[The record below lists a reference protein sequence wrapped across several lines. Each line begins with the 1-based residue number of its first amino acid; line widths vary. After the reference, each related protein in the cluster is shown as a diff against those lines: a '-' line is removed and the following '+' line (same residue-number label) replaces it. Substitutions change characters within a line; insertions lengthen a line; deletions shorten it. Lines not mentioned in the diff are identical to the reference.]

1 MNRILAWI
9 RAFFGFSR
17 TEANGFLILLPLCVL
32 LVFIEPIYQAW
43 FTSQPQLISHDKALL
58 DSITSQW
65 EFSSHSDS
73 VNTLKPER
81 RLFKFDPNTVKM
93 DELMELGFEK
103 AVVSRIVNYRS
114 KGGKFK
120 TKTDLKKIYGI
131 DTALVTSLYAFIML
145 PETNSVA
152 KLIPETP
159 YAKTDRKNAFVPT
172 YFDIN
177 LADTSQLI
185 QLKGIGSKLA
195 QRIIKY
201 REKLG
206 GFVLESQLAE
216 VFGLDSLA
224 IQELNKSTF
233 VAPSFVPRQININKA
248 TEKQLTSLPYIKFP
262 IAKAIVAYRYQHN
275 NFTSIDELRSITILD
290 ETLFQKI
297 KPYLTIK
304 E

>member
-114 KGGKFK
+114 KGGRFK

-131 DTALVTSLYAFIML
+131 DTALVTSLYAFITL

-152 KLIPETP
+152 KLMPETQ
-159 YAKTDRKNAFVPT
+159 YAKPDRKNAFVPT

-224 IQELNKSTF
+224 IQELNKRTF

-248 TEKQLTSLPYIKFP
+248 SEKQLAALPYIKFP

-275 NFTSIDELRSITILD
+275 DFTSIDELRSITILD